1 LHHEFQVAVWKLELR
16 FSIFVAD
23 DEGVANLFESLRNGL
38 FKRQEIADALGVA
51 PRAVTDARRRMLR
64 RLREFASCGGL
75 REVSQFH
82 DFSAFF
88 ATIEPQTLAL
98 APEAEPGLSAEPEL
112 LAEPKPEPAG
122 SAAAVC
128 CASPTTEPGTAPASS
143 IPLTSSLIPRPVW
156 ALARIDS
163 PITPS

>member
-1 LHHEFQVAVWKLELR
+1 
-16 FSIFVAD
+16 
-23 DEGVANLFESLRNGL
+23 
-38 FKRQEIADALGVA
+38 
-51 PRAVTDARRRMLR
+51 MLR

-82 DFSAFF
+82 DLSAFF
-88 ATIEPQTLAL
+88 ATIEPHTLAL
-98 APEAEPGLSAEPEL
+98 APEVEPGLSVEPEL
-112 LAEPKPEPAG
+112 FAEAKPEPAG
-122 SAAAVC
+122 SAADVC
-128 CASPTTEPGTAPASS
+128 CASTITESGTAPPSS